1 MRMFGCSGNLSAID
15 KYNVGDLT
23 AHVALPMYE
32 MPVFGF
38 YKTAILSLEKDKLI
52 KGNILAVQGWSVVS
66 YSPDGEVDYILTVE
80 NDPYHKT
87 AGGMQVND
95 DMLSLKLLMFKKVNM
110 HWLQSLSHHVK
121 SVLRY
126 KKIESFIFTTVIY
139 IIREME
145 IL

>member
-15 KYNVGDLT
+15 KYNVGNLT

-66 YSPDGEVDYILTVE
+66 YSPGGEVDYILTVE

-95 DMLSLKLLMFKKVNM
+95 DA
-110 HWLQSLSHHVK
+110 
-121 SVLRY
+121 VL
-126 KKIESFIFTTVIY
+126 
-139 IIREME
+139 E
-145 IL
+145 INVQKCQHALVAVVVTSCEICVAL